1 MQAPSHFS
9 SPSLLKCL
17 ASFLYECILVF
28 AILFVAGFF
37 YRAVFGDPQNDIQRH
52 LSFIYSWLIAGI
64 YFVYCW
70 LKVGQTLAMKTWRVQ
85 LVNRQGEKLNK
96 TQAVTRY
103 VFASFGLLFFGLGF
117 FWRLFDRDGLF
128 LHDRLS
134 GCRLIAT
141 VKS

>member
-1 MQAPSHFS
+1 MQSPSHFS

-52 LSFIYSWLIAGI
+52 LFFIYSWLIAGI

-70 LKVGQTLAMKTWRVQ
+70 LKVGQTLAIKTWRIQ
-85 LVNRQGEKLNK
+85 LVNLQGGKLNK
-96 TQAVTRY
+96 THAVTRY
-103 VFASFGLLFFGLGF
+103 VLASFGLLFFGLV
-117 FWRLFDRDGLF
+117 
-128 LHDRLS
+128 S
-134 GCRLIAT
+134 
-141 VKS
+141 